1 MEPLLAYSS
10 PTTRQA
16 DLPHVQRAGRLCLE
30 AYRELMDVARRNNG
44 LENFGEDSFREGL
57 EVLCGSLERQ
67 ARLNATGEHVLRDL
81 ILRYLRQRLE
91 VEEWYRLHPDT
102 EDRPIEAP
110 LFGVSLPRTGST
122 ALSFLLSTDPGIR
135 YLRVWESAQ
144 PFPPPSTV
152 DGPDPRRGMGNSALA
167 GSDTATRFVPS
178 GIDGAYECLDLLG
191 LSFASQIFIAYAG
204 IPTYYEWLIKAD
216 LTTAYEYEKRVL
228 KMLQWGEEL
237 RPWRLKTP
245 MHILYMDH
253 LDKAFPDAK
262 FVMTHRD
269 PTDVILSVA
278 TIYDDLHRHFTDHP
292 DPLYVGELNASM
304 WSEGM
309 NRLIAF
315 RDRPGNDERF
325 YDIHF
330 RAMQQDPIGEVRGL
344 YRWLGEEVS
353 PAFEQGMKAFW
364 AENEGRETYE
374 KPDPSVFGL
383 DYDDVRARFAPY
395 LERMKVWAPWPKA

>member
-1 MEPLLAYSS
+1 MEGYS
-10 PTTRQA
+10 
-16 DLPHVQRAGRLCLE
+16 
-30 AYRELMDVARRNNG
+30 ELMDLARRESG
-44 LENFGEDSFREGL
+44 LDDFGEDSFREGL
-57 EVLCGSLERQ
+57 ELLCRALEAEAQ
-67 ARLNATGEHVLRDL
+67 LNATGQHVLREL

-91 VEEWYRLHPDT
+91 VEEWYRLHPET
-102 EDRPIEAP
+102 AEHPLVQP

-122 ALSFLLSTDPGIR
+122 ALSFLLSSDPGIR
-135 YLRVWESAQ
+135 YLRMWEAQQ

-152 DGPDPRRGMGNSALA
+152 EGPDPRRGLTNSALS
-167 GSDTATRFVPS
+167 GSETANRYVPS

-191 LSFASQIFIAYAG
+191 LSFATQMFIAYAK
-204 IPTYYEWLIKAD
+204 IPTYYEWLISAD
-216 LTTAYEYEKRVL
+216 LTAAYAYEKRVL

-253 LDKAFPDAK
+253 LDAAFPDAR

-278 TIYDDLHRHFTDHP
+278 TIYDDLHRHFTDAP

-315 RDRPGNDERF
+315 RDKPGNDARF

-330 RAMQQDPIGEVRGL
+330 RAMQQDPIAEVRGL
-344 YRWLGEEVS
+344 YRWLGEEVT
-353 PAFEQGMKAFW
+353 PAFEEGMKAFW
-364 AENEGRETYE
+364 EENEARETYE

-383 DYDDVRARFAPY
+383 EDDDLRKRFAPY

>member
-1 MEPLLAYSS
+1 VEGYK
-10 PTTRQA
+10 
-16 DLPHVQRAGRLCLE
+16 
-30 AYRELMDVARRNNG
+30 ELMDLARRGSG
-44 LENFGEDSFREGL
+44 LDNFGEDSFREGL
-57 EVLCGSLERQ
+57 EVLCASLEAEAQ
-67 ARLNATGEHVLRDL
+67 LNATGEHVLRDL

-91 VEEWYRLHPDT
+91 VEEWYRLHPET
-102 EDRPIEAP
+102 EDRPLAQP

-122 ALSFLLSTDPGIR
+122 ALSFLLSSDPGIR
-135 YLRVWESAQ
+135 YLRMWEAQQ

-152 DGPDPRRGMGNSALA
+152 EGPEPRRGLTNSALS
-167 GSDTATRFVPS
+167 GSETANRYVPS
-178 GIDGAYECLDLLG
+178 GIDGAYECLDLMG
-191 LSFASQIFIAYAG
+191 LTFRTQMFIAYAK
-204 IPTYYEWLIKAD
+204 IPTYYEWLMQAD
-216 LTTAYEYEKRVL
+216 LTSTYAYEKRVL

-253 LDKAFPDAK
+253 LDAVFPDAR

-278 TIYDDLHRHFTDHP
+278 TIYDDLQRHFTDHP

-315 RDRPGNDERF
+315 RDRPGNDARF
-325 YDIHF
+325 FDIHF

-344 YRWLGEEVS
+344 YKWLGEEVT
-353 PAFEQGMKAFW
+353 PAFEEGMKAFW
-364 AENEGRETYE
+364 EENEARDTFE

-395 LERMKVWAPWPKA
+395 LERMERWAPWPKA